1 MRYVTFKRL
10 TFLKA
15 CVGASQ
21 KVVILAFTQE
31 ECEKAHEI
39 MFDIIREDTF
49 SIAAADCSMDSDGFQ
64 SLLSKLQRGSL
75 VQIEASLNAEENVVR
90 SIGVEEDISQATK
103 EITKF
108 IKEEGINI
116 DTHRPQVSE
125 STWNFLSNQVNHDM
139 IKQMV
144 KDLEKY
150 SVTVQIADDR
160 EQFVIRGFRKGIE
173 LCKVNLSKIAAMIV
187 EREKMLKYPGI
198 RDHFLDKAGKE
209 QLRVIEKEMGV
220 KIDIVRHG
228 RTFSKAPV
236 PLPRLPRTA
245 SLPDKSPESF
255 IYDTCNFTTKEGIN
269 VSWKYGSIENEVVST
284 PKMLW
289 SVRSQAIENYLL

>member
-1 MRYVTFKRL
+1 MTFKPL

-15 CVGASQ
+15 CIGASQ

-39 MFDIIREDTF
+39 MFGIIREDTF
-49 SIAAADCSMDSDGFQ
+49 SIAAADCSMDSAGFQ

-75 VQIEASLNAEENVVR
+75 VQIEVSLDAEENVVR
-90 SIGVEEDISQATK
+90 IIGVEEDISQATK

-125 STWNFLSNQVNHDM
+125 STWNFLANQVNHDM

-187 EREKMLKYPGI
+187 EQEKMLKYPGI
-198 RDHFLDKAGKE
+198 RDHFLDNAGKE
-209 QLRVIEKEMGV
+209 QLRLIEKETGV
-220 KIDIVRHG
+220 KIDIVPRG
-228 RTFSKAPV
+228 RTFPKPPA
-236 PLPRLPRTA
+236 PLPKLPRTA
-245 SLPDKSPESF
+245 SLPDKSPESS

-284 PKMLW
+284 PMMLW
-289 SVRSQAIENYLL
+289 STISSS